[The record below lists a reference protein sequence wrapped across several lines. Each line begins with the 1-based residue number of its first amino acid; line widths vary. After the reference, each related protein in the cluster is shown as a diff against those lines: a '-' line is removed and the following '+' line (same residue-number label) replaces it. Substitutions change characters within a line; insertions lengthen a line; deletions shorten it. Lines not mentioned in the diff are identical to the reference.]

1 MNDILKYEKNE
12 TLLRQDALGALQ
24 KFSLRRRPQDIMI
37 QLDVIQWLVYT
48 INLELYSM
56 SDYSLE
62 YTTALLMNLSLRT
75 KGKDK
80 CEENIENILDLL
92 FKMLDHKNEQVRTY
106 INGIL
111 YSVLSR
117 KSIKI
122 VAKNMNLEHELD
134 SLTENAEDRFY
145 RQYTYIK
152 TQLTDMNSVEQKSEI
167 NDEDNDD
174 NFEDDETDE
183 EIGIEDEDLSQFG
196 VEVGENLL
204 NKF

>member
-1 MNDILKYEKNE
+1 LNDILKYEKNE